1 MTRGET
7 RRHLPF
13 IGGLVVAIAAGA
25 MLVMWGDEYA
35 VGVGLTLVMWI
46 ALVQSWAAFSGLSG
60 YISLGHAVF
69 YGVGAYI
76 MVAGWQVLPIWLAV
90 IAAGLAAG
98 AIALLLGWPSLRVR
112 GPYFV
117 ILTFGLAEFVKYIVV
132 SVEAALGRNGR
143 LLIGTPSLR
152 ELFVAMLALAVL
164 STTTLYALRR
174 SKLGTGLIA
183 IREDEVAAE
192 AVGVNTA
199 RTKLVIFGLSA
210 IIPGMVGALMSLR
223 FTYFEPMQ
231 SFSPVTSFTIVTI
244 AVLGGSDDVPGP
256 LLGAAFLVALSELL
270 LGESARTLHDHSGS
284 ASGRLCAVCAGR
296 HLRKVSVLGQGR
308 RTVSLLR
315 LDDVSKSYGGVSAVR
330 NFSLEVA
337 EGEIVGLMGANGAG
351 KTTAF
356 SLISRH
362 PACYRR
368 RDMVWRRA
376 DRSEACL
383 PDQSPWDCADVPDR
397 KTFLRFDRAGKP
409 CSRCDAWSSIR
420 ARTRGCRGEVL
431 GYFERNGS
439 RRSGGSSGWD
449 TDACRPQAP

>member
-1 MTRGET
+1 MTRAET
-7 RRHLPF
+7 RWHLPF

-69 YGVGAYI
+69 YGVGAYV
-76 MVAGWQVLPIWLAV
+76 MVAGWQILPIWLAV
-90 IAAGLAAG
+90 IAAGVAAG

-132 SVEAALGRNGR
+132 SIEAALGRTGR

-152 ELFVAMLALAVL
+152 ELFVGMLSLAVL
-164 STTTLYALRR
+164 STTTLYVLRR
-174 SKLGTGLIA
+174 SRLGTGLIA
-183 IREDEVAAE
+183 IREDEIAAE

-199 RTKLVIFGLSA
+199 RTKLVVFGLSA
-210 IIPGMVGALMSLR
+210 VIPGMVGALMSLR

-270 LGESARTLHDHSGS
+270 WARAPELYMIILGVLLVGFVLFAPEGIYGKLRSWGRGGAR
-284 ASGRLCAVCAGR
+284 
-296 HLRKVSVLGQGR
+296 
-308 RTVSLLR
+308 
-315 LDDVSKSYGGVSAVR
+315 
-330 NFSLEVA
+330 
-337 EGEIVGLMGANGAG
+337 
-351 KTTAF
+351 
-356 SLISRH
+356 
-362 PACYRR
+362 
-368 RDMVWRRA
+368 
-376 DRSEACL
+376 
-383 PDQSPWDCADVPDR
+383 
-397 KTFLRFDRAGKP
+397 
-409 CSRCDAWSSIR
+409 
-420 ARTRGCRGEVL
+420 
-431 GYFERNGS
+431 
-439 RRSGGSSGWD
+439 
-449 TDACRPQAP
+449 